1 MSSIAVS
8 AVPTCF
14 VEADPQLQLVRRATV
29 ECIGTLF
36 LTIAATGA
44 ALAITQIEPANHG
57 FALLLSASVT
67 SGALVGLVFA
77 FGKVSGGHFNP
88 LITLLQWIVR
98 ERTGKCAVAY
108 VVGQLIGA
116 VLGAGIANLLFPTP
130 PVEQTMATPT
140 VALVA
145 SEFIASAGLMTIV
158 FGCMRSGLATTGPI
172 AVGAWLFAAIVATPS
187 GSYANPAIVVA
198 SLIAHGPIHLSI
210 RTVGLYAAAEL
221 FGALL
226 ALLIIAVGFPRRALP
241 GAVGQAVD
249 RGALQP

>member
-1 MSSIAVS
+1 MSSTIAHI
-8 AVPTCF
+8 VPTCF

-44 ALAITQIEPANHG
+44 GLAVTQVEPANHG
-57 FALLLSASVT
+57 FALLLGASVT
-67 SGALVGLVFA
+67 SGALVGLIFA

-88 LITLLQWIVR
+88 LITLLQWFLR
-98 ERTGKCAVAY
+98 ERTGKCAAAY
-108 VVGQLIGA
+108 VMGQLIGA

-130 PVEQTMATPT
+130 PVEQAITLPT

-158 FGCMRSGLATTGPI
+158 FGCMRSGLATTGPL

-187 GSYANPAIVVA
+187 GSYANPAIIVA
-198 SLIAHGPIHLSI
+198 ALFAHGPIHLSL
-210 RTVGLYAAAEL
+210 RTVWLYAPAEL

-226 ALLIIAVGFPRRALP
+226 ALLIVAVGYPRKELP
-241 GAVGQAVD
+241 VAAGQEVD